1 MFNSNSMPFTI
12 PLVPSGSNGGGNSN
26 NGWGDNGAW
35 WVIIIILFLAIRGW
49 GNDGNGNN
57 NGGSQYIP
65 YAIGNTDSEIQRSF
79 DTQSITNKLD
89 ALSNGMCQQGYQN
102 QQGFHGVD
110 NAICTLG
117 YQIQGGINDVNTT
130 MLQGFNG
137 TNVALM
143 QGQNALA
150 TQLAN
155 CCCEEREA
163 IQGVNYNLATQ
174 GCAIQN
180 AMNTNTRDILENQ
193 NASTRAILDYL
204 CQSKI
209 EDLQNENQ
217 SLKLAASQ
225 SAQNSYIAQ
234 LSNAQTNELIQRIN
248 PMPVPSFSVPAP
260 YPYIGLGCGCG
271 CA

>member
-1 MFNSNSMPFTI
+1 MFNSNSQMPFTMAVE
-12 PLVPSGSNGGGNSN
+12 PAGSRSGGSGDNSAWGDGGWWVLIILFALIFGWGGNGWGGNNGGGGTNNTYYTNSDLQR
-26 NGWGDNGAW
+26 GFDN
-35 WVIIIILFLAIRGW
+35 
-49 GNDGNGNN
+49 
-57 NGGSQYIP
+57 
-65 YAIGNTDSEIQRSF
+65 
-79 DTQSITNKLD
+79 QSVQTKLD
-89 ALSNGMCQQGYQN
+89 AITNGMCQQGYQT
-102 QQGFHGVD
+102 QQGFHDVD
-110 NAICTLG
+110 NAVCTLG
-117 YQIQGGINDVNTT
+117 YQMQGGINDINTT
-130 MLQGFNG
+130 MLQGFNS

-174 GCAIQN
+174 SCAIQN
-180 AMNTNTRDILENQ
+180 TMNTNTRDILDNQ

-234 LSNAQTNELIQRIN
+234 LSNAQTNELIQRIA
-248 PMPVPSFSVPAP
+248 PMPVPAFRVAPP
-260 YPYIGLGCGCG
+260 YPFCECN
-271 CA
+271 C